1 MKQSWVEQC
10 LEALATAVEHDANDH
25 LVHFYLALTYALC
38 RQINQALVQ
47 VQTALRLRGE
57 HLPSLILLA
66 LLLSTSAAPSS
77 EDSSEDEERH
87 GALLLV
93 EATLEEYPHNF
104 DLLYV
109 KALLEEQ
116 CLGGETAL
124 LTAKE
129 MLALWKHLYEDT
141 ASTGG
146 GEASAGCAN
155 RNNLDAR
162 SVALSGASAHPLS
175 NDMADRESSIYA
187 QSVAAARAEQALSD
201 VTSSMSSNLP
211 RPGPYRAW
219 HIQLKIWL
227 LTGELYVRLGKCD
240 EALACAHEAAALSPV
255 SHHVMFLR
263 GLIHETKNE
272 FAEAKT
278 YYKNATALSP
288 FHNSSL
294 QHLGIVF
301 HHLGSHRLAEKT
313 LRDAVRL
320 DPTAENS
327 WYNLGKVLEAMGE
340 YEAASDCMATALR
353 VQITSPVVPFSA
365 VPLCFE

>member
-175 NDMADRESSIYA
+175 NDMADRESTFFVKIFKKILIKKKKNFNFSIIFFNFISFIFFIY
-187 QSVAAARAEQALSD
+187 
-201 VTSSMSSNLP
+201 
-211 RPGPYRAW
+211 
-219 HIQLKIWL
+219 
-227 LTGELYVRLGKCD
+227 
-240 EALACAHEAAALSPV
+240 
-255 SHHVMFLR
+255 FLF
-263 GLIHETKNE
+263 LFIFIFLFFFVIDHC
-272 FAEAKT
+272 
-278 YYKNATALSP
+278 Y
-288 FHNSSL
+288 
-294 QHLGIVF
+294 
-301 HHLGSHRLAEKT
+301 
-313 LRDAVRL
+313 
-320 DPTAENS
+320 
-327 WYNLGKVLEAMGE
+327 
-340 YEAASDCMATALR
+340 
-353 VQITSPVVPFSA
+353 
-365 VPLCFE
+365 